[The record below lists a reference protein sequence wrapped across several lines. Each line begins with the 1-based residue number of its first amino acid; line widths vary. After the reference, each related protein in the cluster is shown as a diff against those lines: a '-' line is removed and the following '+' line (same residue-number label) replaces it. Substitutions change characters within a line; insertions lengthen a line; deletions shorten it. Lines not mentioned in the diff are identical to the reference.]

1 MKIENVHGQVA
12 QVINNYGGVR
22 YGVSPPGPSKH
33 DRFLELAK
41 EVMPIPCHDQLD
53 WLVHHSDVHAKCLLL
68 ACENKALVCR
78 NGRLERAKVFPDYSV
93 GGLSI
98 FILVAFGVVATLVW
112 IAFNINLSRT
122 SQSALFGCMAA
133 SALGIWWLQRQFFYP
148 HVVARTATEALARR
162 DACHQ

>member
-1 MKIENVHGQVA
+1 MKIENAHGQVA

-22 YGVSPPGPSKH
+22 YGGSPLGPSKH

-53 WLVHHSDVHAKCLLL
+53 WLVRHSDVHARCLLL
-68 ACENKALVCR
+68 ACKNKALVCR
-78 NGRLERAKVFPDYSV
+78 NGRLERAKAFPDYSM

-98 FILVAFGVVATLVW
+98 SILLAFGAYATLLW
-112 IAFNINLSRT
+112 IALNANLSQG
-122 SQSALFGCMAA
+122 SQLILFGCMAA
-133 SALGIWWLQRQFFYP
+133 STLGIWWLQRQFFYP

-162 DACHQ
+162 DAT